1 MRTLILIG
9 CVGLLSA
16 CGAGVDD
23 QTGLALLREPI
34 ATLTDAVVAQDMARI
49 IPATRDVVAVYEA
62 VSGR

>member
-1 MRTLILIG
+1 MQTLILIG
-9 CVGLLSA
+9 FVGLLSG
-16 CGAGVDD
+16 CVAGVDD

-34 ATLTDAVVAQDMARI
+34 ATLTDAVVAQDMGRI